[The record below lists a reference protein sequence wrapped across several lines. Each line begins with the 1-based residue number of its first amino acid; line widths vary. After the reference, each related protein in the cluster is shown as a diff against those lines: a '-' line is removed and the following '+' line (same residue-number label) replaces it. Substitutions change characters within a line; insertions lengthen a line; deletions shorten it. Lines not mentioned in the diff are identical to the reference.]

1 MKSSSSS
8 LDKANT
14 GARGDCVYVPVH
26 SNRIICNSIDDKNA
40 SLHFDYKTDRCFRSN
55 LASGE
60 PEQNQVCFS
69 TSSATFIVSPSS
81 EITKEHTIDDIIHSN
96 TNPASMKECNND
108 HEKHVWFK
116 EHWISVTIIIG
127 IIIISIIII
136 IH

>member
-1 MKSSSSS
+1 MKSLSSS

-14 GARGDCVYVPVH
+14 GARGDCIYVPVH

-69 TSSATFIVSPSS
+69 TSSATFIVSPPS
-81 EITKEHTIDDIIHSN
+81 EITIEQKEHTIDDIIHSN
-96 TNPASMKECNND
+96 TNPVSMKD
-108 HEKHVWFK
+108 HEKHVWY
-116 EHWISVTIIIG
+116 WISVTILIG

-136 IH
+136 TAIIIH